1 MDFILLAVPF
11 FFVLIAVE
19 LLADRWRGVS
29 NYRLAD
35 AVNSLSAGVLSTT
48 TGLLTKGVGLVT
60 YAIAVKHLAVFE
72 LPADA
77 WWVWVMAFV
86 AYDFCYYWLHRFG
99 HERNI
104 LWAAHSVHHQS
115 EDYNLST
122 ALRQTSTGFLLS
134 WIFYLPM
141 AVLGVPLLVFV
152 SVGALNLL
160 YQFWVHTRH
169 IPKLG
174 WYEWLFVTPS
184 NHRVHHAQNPIYID
198 RNYGGVFIIWDR
210 LFGTFLEED
219 DNEPVV
225 FGVTTPLASWNPLW
239 ANLQFYAQ
247 LWADARR
254 TRSWRDK
261 LRIWFM
267 PTGWRPADVA
277 QRYPQ
282 AKQDLANFRKFEVP
296 LSGARQ
302 AYVLLQFAVYVALG
316 SYLMESGGRLPLA
329 ALLLGWGVMAFGL
342 FVLGTALENRPWA
355 TRLEVARL
363 VLSLPAYALAGWT
376 GLGPVT
382 ALGWVAL
389 LGYCLLSLIGLYL
402 SRRFLFGNARGLE
415 TAAQPQQAAQHQQG
429 AEHP

>member
-19 LLADRWRGVS
+19 LLADRWRGVR

-60 YAIAVKHLAVFE
+60 YAIAVDHLALFE

-77 WWVWVMAFV
+77 WWVWVVAFI

-141 AVLGVPLLVFV
+141 AVLGVPLVVFV

-184 NHRVHHAQNPIYID
+184 NHRVHHAQNPVYID

-219 DNEPVV
+219 DNEPVI

-254 TRSWRDK
+254 TERWRDK

-296 LSGARQ
+296 LSTARQ
-302 AYVLLQFAVYVALG
+302 LYVLLQFGMYVALG
-316 SYLMESGGRLPLA
+316 SYLMDAGERLSLA

-342 FVLGTALENRPWA
+342 FVLGASLENRSCA
-355 TRLEVARL
+355 VRLELARL
-363 VLSLPAYALAGWT
+363 LLNLPAYALAGWT

-389 LGYCLLSLIGLYL
+389 LGYSLLSLVGLYL
-402 SRRFLFGNARGLE
+402 SGRFLPGDARSFE
-415 TAAQPQQAAQHQQG
+415 TSTQPQKATQHQQG